1 MKIGRSGYQNID
13 LSAFTG
19 DSATIPGIYEKA
31 SSGLPL
37 KIHKMIDVGDF
48 FTYGAKRGNNILI
61 PVIINDNG
69 SFVISSLTVTPD
81 NTVSI
86 TE

>member
-13 LSAFTG
+13 FTTFTG
-19 DSATIPGIYEKA
+19 GSVTIPGIYAKA

-37 KIHKMIDVGDF
+37 KIHNMIEVGDF
-48 FTYGAKRGNNILI
+48 FTYGAISGNNVLI
-61 PVIINDNG
+61 PVIINDSG
-69 SFVISSLTVTPD
+69 SFIISSLTVTPD